1 MTQLTTLGRQRGASM
16 SVLVCLLVPTLLL
29 CIGLA
34 VDGAAK
40 AAADRQAEAVA
51 AQAARTGVDA
61 AAPALLTGGN
71 AQAAALAAADRVIA
85 AHPEVTGRVELDS
98 GNSLVVTTTI
108 STPTIFLGLAGIHEL
123 SGHGQARVDLRPG

>member
-61 AAPALLTGGN
+61 AAPA
-71 AQAAALAAADRVIA
+71 
-85 AHPEVTGRVELDS
+85 
-98 GNSLVVTTTI
+98 
-108 STPTIFLGLAGIHEL
+108 
-123 SGHGQARVDLRPG
+123 